1 MKAIRILVSGRVQ
14 GVWYRASTQ
23 REAVGLGLCGWVRN
37 LADGSVEI
45 LAQGEAGKIKMLCD
59 WCRQGPPGARVDELV
74 IEDAQPDSNIDSF
87 RVRY

>member
-1 MKAIRILVSGRVQ
+1 MVSGRVQ

-23 REAVGLGLCGWVRN
+23 REAVGLELCGWVRN

-45 LAQGEAGKIKMLCD
+45 LAQGEAEEIRMLCD

-74 IEDAQPDSNIDSF
+74 IEDAQMDSNIDSF

>member
-1 MKAIRILVSGRVQ
+1 MKALRIIVSGLVQ

-37 LADGSVEI
+37 LPDGRVEI
-45 LAQGEAGKIKMLCD
+45 LVQGEAEKLKTLCD
-59 WCRQGPPGARVDELV
+59 WCRQGPPGARVDELE
-74 IEDAQPDSNIDSF
+74 IEDAQVESNIDSF